1 MKLHLLRSALIALT
15 LIFAGCSVDDD
26 SFEDTNGFVIDGA
39 FYPTP
44 VAYINALDTHQNPDN
59 SIEDAVSIT
68 LASAAYLDNPAM
80 IDPLAYTILKL
91 RMSDLAAAENI
102 PTGNYFVGVDA
113 YSSGGAP
120 QDAVTMLWQY
130 SSNPNLTAVER
141 NITINYVSASEI
153 DLTYTFKRMDGKVIY
168 GSYVGPYINLN

>member
-1 MKLHLLRSALIALT
+1 MKKHLLRSVVVVLT

-26 SFEDTNGFVIDGA
+26 EMPDTNGFVIDGT
-39 FYPTP
+39 FNPTP
-44 VAYINALDTHQNPDN
+44 IVYIDALDTHQNPDG
-59 SIEDAVSIT
+59 SIEDAIT
-68 LASAAYLDNPAM
+68 IKLASGDYLFQPAP
-80 IDPLAYTILKL
+80 IDHLNYFDLKL
-91 RMSDLAAAENI
+91 KMTDLVAQENI
-102 PTGNYFVGVDA
+102 PTANYYLGLDA

-130 SSNPNLTAVER
+130 SSNSNLTAVEK

>member
-26 SFEDTNGFVIDGA
+26 SFEDTNGFVIDGT
-39 FYPTP
+39 FNPTP
-44 VAYINALDTHQNPDN
+44 IVYIDALDTHVNPDGGV
-59 SIEDAVSIT
+59 EDAVSII
-68 LASAAYLDNPAM
+68 LANGDYLFQPAP
-80 IDPLAYTILKL
+80 ISHLNYTVLKL
-91 RMSDLAAAENI
+91 RMSDLAAAQNI
-102 PTGNYFVGVDA
+102 PTANYYIGMDA

-130 SSNPNLTAVER
+130 SSNPNLTAVEK